1 MSWDCPA
8 LPVLMHIYTVAHS
21 IFKSSRASS
30 LWPAC
35 LAFMIGARQR
45 KRWRSGIL
53 CVHHPLHMCRHA
65 ASGATSAAKQ
75 EGFRRESAKV
85 DFEAVRHDVEEHIAS
100 NKRIKREHIGHI
112 SDFLAH
118 IVAASFATVDLYEKT
133 PAGYDFL
140 PCAFPHP
147 NGAMRGRTETAKQ
160 VAASLG
166 PRLKHQIFGIIC
178 WRYHNTNAAWEKL
191 CPILKQFKEDED
203 IPKMRRRAR
212 AMYQASDKPSFLFSI
227 GDGIRSSGGKGSW
240 RAACLD
246 ALDSWWQA
254 AVLAARILEEPA
266 TTPASWHDAFLKK
279 VVPRM
284 KLFGLGY
291 WSKFVYGDIA
301 LLSSRV
307 SLEDY
312 SIVGVGCLA
321 LLSTWGLQ
329 FPRGTLI
336 RQRAGLDAV
345 RELKK
350 VVDEVFQTARHPGI
364 QMARTGAHL
373 RELTALD
380 VQVQCCETRRGF
392 SLPGRIRSTRAT
404 LAGASEG

>member
-1 MSWDCPA
+1 
-8 LPVLMHIYTVAHS
+8 MHMYNVARS
-21 IFKSSRASS
+21 IFNQA
-30 LWPAC
+30 A
-35 LAFMIGARQR
+35 LALLLVWVAPMLGVARQR

-53 CVHHPLHMCRHA
+53 CVHHPLDTCRHA
-65 ASGATSAAKQ
+65 ACGATSAAKQ
-75 EGFRRESAKV
+75 EGFRREGAKL
-85 DFEAVRHDVEEHIAS
+85 DFEAVRHDVEEHVA
-100 NKRIKREHIGHI
+100 NKKWIKREHVRHI

-118 IVAASFATVDLYEKT
+118 IVAASYATVELYEKT

-147 NGAMRGRTETAKQ
+147 NGAVRWRTETAKQ

-166 PRLKHQIFGIIC
+166 PQLKHQIFGIIC
-178 WRYHNTNAAWEKL
+178 WRYHNTDAAWEKL

-203 IPKMRRRAR
+203 IPKMRRRVW
-212 AMYQASDKPSFLFSI
+212 AMYRASDKPSFLFSI

-240 RAACLD
+240 RAACVD
-246 ALDSWWQA
+246 ALDSWWEA
-254 AVLAARILEEPA
+254 AVLAATILEKPS

-291 WSKFVYGDIA
+291 WSKFVFGDIG

-312 SIVGVGCLA
+312 TIVGVGCLA
-321 LLSTWGLQ
+321 LLSTWGLK
-329 FPRGTLI
+329 FPRGALAL
-336 RQRAGLDAV
+336 QKAGLEAV
-345 RELKK
+345 QELKE
-350 VVDEVFQTARHPGI
+350 VVDEVFQPARHPGI
-364 QMARTGAHL
+364 QMARTGAQL
-373 RELTALD
+373 RELTAYD
-380 VQVQCCETRRGF
+380 VQVQCCETKRGF

-404 LAGASEG
+404 LARASAG